1 MAKNDHLVQDKNEKE
16 ATCSG
21 APSGISG
28 RRNPYRTYNYIALRC
43 WPDAQERLCHSRQY
57 RDECPSNGVPS
68 AMPNAESQDADS
80 HRRAEMLHNDAGQM
94 AKNDLVAQGNA
105 DMTVHAAALRAQQ
118 TMQNLTAQ
126 TPILELA
133 TMLQIYACRIAKKD
147 LMVQDKAGMTLRTT
161 ALQAQQGCR
170 ISRREGHTRNNQDVA
185 RICWPDGPKRP
196 CCPRHPRHE
205 WRCDIA

>member
-1 MAKNDHLVQDKNEKE
+1 MPKNVFVIQDTTEMNVR
-16 ATCSG
+16 ATAFQAQCLM
-21 APSGISG
+21 
-28 RRNPYRTYNYIALRC
+28 RNLKTQTLI
-43 WPDAQERLCHSRQY
+43 E
-57 RDECPSNGVPS
+57 
-68 AMPNAESQDADS
+68 
-80 HRRAEMLHNDAGQM
+80 RAEMLHNDAGQM
-94 AKNDLVAQGNA
+94 AKNDLVAQGTA
-105 DMTVHAAALRAQQ
+105 DMTVHPAALRAQQ

-133 TMLQIYACRIAKKD
+133 PMLQIYACRIAKKD
-147 LMVQDKAGMTLRTT
+147 LVAQDKAGMTLRTT